1 MSEGAIISLQKGGKV
16 HSLSDGSVGCDMGIS
31 WQCLN
36 LENDTC
42 ICDIFHW
49 APIPRSAAFKTE
61 SSF

>member
-1 MSEGAIISLQKGGKV
+1 MQKGGKV